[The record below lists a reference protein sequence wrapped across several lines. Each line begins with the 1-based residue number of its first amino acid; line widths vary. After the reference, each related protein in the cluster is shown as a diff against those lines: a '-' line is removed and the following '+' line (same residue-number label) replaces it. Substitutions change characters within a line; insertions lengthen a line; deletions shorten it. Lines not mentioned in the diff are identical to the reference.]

1 MSMPT
6 EIGGRPTCCAML
18 SHSAIAGAASIS
30 FWLLDALQ
38 AAHISGSSNASRTLL
53 ACRNLSSIV
62 FDFLVEFTCG
72 VFLGLQTALKVV
84 SPGVRHIGIAFG
96 FRCEVAGRSEFG
108 VGGCQLLLN

>member
-38 AAHISGSSNASRTLL
+38 AAHISGSSNASRTLF

-62 FDFLVEFTCG
+62 FDFLVEFTRG
-72 VFLGLQTALKVV
+72 VFLGLQTTLEVIG
-84 SPGVRHIGIAFG
+84 PGVRNIGIALDL
-96 FRCEVAGRSEFG
+96 RCEVAGRSEFEI
-108 VGGCQLLLN
+108 GGCQLLLN